1 MFPSV
6 IPLPNPIY
14 GPCVRSSSFGDIFSH
29 IGDIQSLLVIQ
40 AVKQAT
46 CSLTGPGIRLGLR
59 GIRPGR
65 VFIHSSTQ

>member
-29 IGDIQSLLVIQ
+29 IGDIQTLLVIQ
-40 AVKQAT
+40 AEKQAA
-46 CSLTGPGIRLGLR
+46 CSLTGPGIRSWVAWYSSGS
-59 GIRPGR
+59 R
-65 VFIHSSTQ
+65 VHS

>member
-1 MFPSV
+1 M
-6 IPLPNPIY
+6 
-14 GPCVRSSSFGDIFSH
+14 IFSH

-65 VFIHSSTQ
+65 VFIQSSTQ